1 MSHVGG
7 DPVRLP
13 SLSGLRV
20 PAAFV
25 VFAHH
30 LVAFVPSP
38 DWAARLTTSAMT
50 SLSFFFVL
58 SGFVL
63 AWSARPGD
71 TAAAFLRRR
80 ATRILPLYWIAF
92 VIGGALALV
101 LGINTVVQLLPSVV
115 LVQAWFPDAGVHFAG
130 NSVGWSLS
138 VEALFYVGFPFML
151 VALRRLGRVG
161 LWVVLVVAVALAAG
175 LPVWF
180 APQSYDGLA
189 YWFAYIFPITRV
201 PEFVAGVALA
211 LLMRSGV
218 RVPIPM
224 WLPLVVASSC
234 MFVAN
239 WLPITLHTVGA
250 TIVPFVVLIAAAA
263 EGDRG
268 GRPSVFAH
276 PVLVRA
282 GDCSFAFYLVH
293 LLAIRMAWAV
303 NERTVDLDWW
313 VVGVVAL
320 VATLVTAWFA
330 HRWIEVPLERRWR
343 SPRRRYRAL
352 STPA

>member
-1 MSHVGG
+1 MSHSSPGA
-7 DPVRLP
+7 VRLP

-20 PAAFV
+20 PAAVV

-71 TAAAFLRRR
+71 TVAAYLRRR
-80 ATRILPLYWIAF
+80 AARILPLYWVAF
-92 VIGGALALV
+92 VIGGVLALAL
-101 LGINTVVQLLPSVV
+101 GASTVVQLLPSVV

-138 VEALFYVGFPFML
+138 VEALFYVGFPFVL
-151 VALRRLGRVG
+151 VALRRLGRAG
-161 LWVVLVVAVALAAG
+161 LWAVLTVAVVLAAS
-175 LPVWF
+175 LPVWI

-189 YWFAYIFPITRV
+189 YWFAYVFPITRV
-201 PEFVAGVALA
+201 PEFVAGMACA
-211 LLMRSGV
+211 LLVRSGL
-218 RVPIPM
+218 RVPIPL
-224 WLPLVVASSC
+224 WLPLVVSAAC
-234 MFVAN
+234 MFMAN
-239 WLPITLHTVGA
+239 WLPISLHTVGA

-263 EGDRG
+263 EGDRS
-268 GRPSVFAH
+268 GRGSVFAH

-293 LLAIRMAWAV
+293 LLVIRTAWAV
-303 NERTVDLDWW
+303 NERTVNLDWW
-313 VVGVVAL
+313 VVGVGALLATIVAS
-320 VATLVTAWFA
+320 WFA

-343 SPRRRYRAL
+343 SPRPRYRAL